1 MARGAWSSG
10 VNHAP
15 VNSEELSAIVRDA
28 AARRAAL
35 RIEGTGTWSGAGA
48 PSGRIHPGAEV
59 VSIRAQSGI
68 EAYVP
73 SDFVLTA
80 KAGTTLAE
88 LDAATA
94 KHGQWCPLL
103 PWGTD
108 EGTLGATFATAT
120 TGPCA
125 RALGRPRD
133 IALGLEFVDGTGAI
147 VVSGGR
153 VVKNVAGFDLT
164 RLVVGS
170 FGSLGIITQ
179 VTVRLRARPPVD
191 ATWCLTPR
199 AGVAENTAARAEALR
214 RAEIVPLACE
224 PIDART
230 AQGLHLVSGMILV
243 RYAGNR
249 ALVDAARASLG
260 DFTVTEADP
269 ALWTTLRALD
279 PYPRVFAPRES
290 GEAVAARVKAKFDPV
305 GILNPGVLGELR
317 EVA

>member
-1 MARGAWSSG
+1 VTHSPANA
-10 VNHAP
+10 A
-15 VNSEELSAIVRDA
+15 ELSALVQDVRE
-28 AARRAAL
+28 RRTSL
-35 RIEGTGTWSGAGA
+35 RVEGAGTWTGAGA
-48 PSGRIHPGAEV
+48 PVARVRPAAERI
-59 VSIRAQSGI
+59 SIRGMSGI

-73 SDFVLTA
+73 ADFVLTA
-80 KAGTTLAE
+80 RAGTTLAE
-88 LDAATA
+88 LEAETA

-147 VVSGGR
+147 VISGGR

-179 VTVRLRARPPVD
+179 VTVRLRARPPID
-191 ATWCLTPR
+191 QTWCLTPR
-199 AGVAENTAARAEALR
+199 DGVAENTAARAEALR

-224 PIDART
+224 PIDSRSAH
-230 AQGLHLVSGMILV
+230 GLHLVNGMILV

-260 DFTVTEADP
+260 DFTISEADP
-269 ALWTTLRALD
+269 GLWTKLRALD
-279 PYPRVFAPRES
+279 PYPRVLAPRA
-290 GEAVAARVKAKFDPV
+290 GGQTVAERVKAMFDPA
-305 GILNPGVLGELR
+305 GILNPGVMGELR

>member
-1 MARGAWSSG
+1 M
-10 VNHAP
+10 
-15 VNSEELSAIVRDA
+15 
-28 AARRAAL
+28 
-35 RIEGTGTWSGAGA
+35 
-48 PSGRIHPGAEV
+48 
-59 VSIRAQSGI
+59 VSIRGQSGI

-80 KAGTTLAE
+80 RAGTTLAE
-88 LDAATA
+88 LDEATRP
-94 KHGQWCPLL
+94 HGQWCPLL

-108 EGTLGATFATAT
+108 AGTLGATFATAT

-125 RALGRPRD
+125 RALGRTRD

-147 VVSGGR
+147 IVSGGR

-179 VTVRLRARPPVD
+179 VTMRLRARPPID
-191 ATWCLTPR
+191 STWCLTPR
-199 AGVAENTAARAEALR
+199 DGVAENTAARAEALR
-214 RAEIVPLACE
+214 RAEIAPIACE
-224 PIDART
+224 PIDAHV
-230 AQGLHLVSGMILV
+230 AQGLRLVKGMILV

-260 DFTVTEADP
+260 DFTLTEADP
-269 ALWTTLRALD
+269 ALWTKLRALD
-279 PYPRVFAPRES
+279 PYPRILVPRANGRS
-290 GEAVAARVKAKFDPV
+290 VAARVKAKFDPAGV
-305 GILNPGVLGELR
+305 LNPGVLGELQ

>member
-1 MARGAWSSG
+1 M
-10 VNHAP
+10 
-15 VNSEELSAIVRDA
+15 
-28 AARRAAL
+28 
-35 RIEGTGTWSGAGA
+35 
-48 PSGRIHPGAEV
+48 
-59 VSIRAQSGI
+59 SGI

-80 KAGTTLAE
+80 HAGTTLAE
-88 LDAATA
+88 IDAATA
-94 KHGQWCPLL
+94 THGQWCPLL

-108 EGTLGATFATAT
+108 GGTIGATFATAT

-133 IALGLEFVDGTGAI
+133 TALGLEFVDGTGA
-147 VVSGGR
+147 VVISGGR

-170 FGSLGIITQ
+170 FGSLGIITK

-199 AGVAENTAARAEALR
+199 GGVAENTAAQAETVR
-214 RAEIVPLACE
+214 RAEIVPIACE
-224 PIDART
+224 PIDARL
-230 AQGLHLVSGMILV
+230 AQGLHLVTGMILV

-260 DFTVTEADP
+260 AFTITDADP
-269 ALWTTLRALD
+269 ALWTKLRELD
-279 PYPRVFAPRES
+279 PYPRLLAARTS
-290 GEAVAARVKAKFDPV
+290 GQTVAERVKAMFDPA
-305 GILNPGVLGELR
+305 GILNPGVLGERR
-317 EVA
+317 EAA